1 MCNRFVTVSNQ
12 IDVSPCLGIGIAA
25 GVELPQ
31 MTVYMK
37 FSDRVHLFL
46 DRVHFFVMIVS
57 YVLYVLELVKYFPRN
72 WNFPRILA
80 PAQRAAGGCSP
91 LKATPGRVP
100 PLGENFFRAWLFR

>member
-57 YVLYVLELVKYFPRN
+57 YVLYVRIGKVFSKKLEFPPH
-72 WNFPRILA
+72 FSP
-80 PAQRAAGGCSP
+80 RAAGRRR
-91 LKATPGRVP
+91 LLTA
-100 PLGENFFRAWLFR
+100 